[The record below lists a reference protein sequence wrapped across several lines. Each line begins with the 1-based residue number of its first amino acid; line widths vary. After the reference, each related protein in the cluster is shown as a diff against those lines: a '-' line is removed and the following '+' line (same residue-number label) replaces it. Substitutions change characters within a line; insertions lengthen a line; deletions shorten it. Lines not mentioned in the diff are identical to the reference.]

1 MNFFQNTS
9 MSSLFSLNVWIKECI
24 LVSAIFSSIQEVACQ
39 GMVLVDPIERE
50 TFHSLLVDSLDIR
63 TGDMVLFK
71 SVHLAS
77 RLTQFGTFSPFSH
90 CGMIL
95 RDEEDNLWI
104 THATDNNYEGYMLPV
119 KDEPVPRGGVIITRL
134 EDSFFQNGY
143 YPRIY
148 IYKLDEELVQ
158 RPTYDQVEAMYQKY
172 KHHEFEV
179 SVLRFVLASFDLD
192 LFHIDLLSLPDHPKI
207 FCSEYQIYLLEDL
220 GLLTD
225 PLEAPNEYTP
235 KDISNL
241 TFYRRLAP
249 VVFRYSSARAEPD

>member
-1 MNFFQNTS
+1 MGLLINGEFVGDDAIRQEAA
-9 MSSLFSLNVWIKECI
+9 SLRPRV
-24 LVSAIFSSIQEVACQ
+24 QEELDQ
-39 GMVLVDPIERE
+39 LDPIAAQMQLWEWAQDAVVERV
-50 TFHSLLVDSLDIR
+50 LLRQAAMAD
-63 TGDMVLFK
+63 T
-71 SVHLAS
+71 
-77 RLTQFGTFSPFSH
+77 
-90 CGMIL
+90 
-95 RDEEDNLWI
+95 
-104 THATDNNYEGYMLPV
+104 
-119 KDEPVPRGGVIITRL
+119 EP
-134 EDSFFQNGY
+134 
-143 YPRIY
+143 
-148 IYKLDEELVQ
+148 LDEELVQ